1 MLATD
6 ALGAVASSISHKPF
20 GEVHTS
26 TGLDTGLRFPGQ
38 VYHWESE
45 LHQNW
50 MRDYDPT
57 TGRYVQG
64 DPLGLVDGA
73 SVYGYALQSP
83 GRYTDPQGLFTL
95 ADAQASLAKRGVP
108 FDHNFGY
115 SDEAVFNEWVRLEQ
129 GHLDWLGE
137 LTPCPCC
144 VEDVET
150 SEDWIAPSRASKK
163 FHPGGHWST
172 RSNRATSGGH
182 GNQCIYDS
190 GGNLIMLPPAAGSA
204 DRHSPTT
211 ASGVANRY
219 FHDVAPYNRAVSL
232 GRISSYFSVRPAW

>member
-1 MLATD
+1 MYFIRTDHIGWPVLATD

-73 SVYGYALQSP
+73 SVYGYVGQNPVLFYDRNGEAKKKYKVPENPNKKKGADERKKSGERERNKAHPDGEEHSRRPKGGFRPPSLRTPLPFMYIPPDAL
-83 GRYTDPQGLFTL
+83 
-95 ADAQASLAKRGVP
+95 
-108 FDHNFGY
+108 
-115 SDEAVFNEWVRLEQ
+115 
-129 GHLDWLGE
+129 
-137 LTPCPCC
+137 CP
-144 VEDVET
+144 
-150 SEDWIAPSRASKK
+150 P
-163 FHPGGHWST
+163 HWSWEQDLK
-172 RSNRATSGGH
+172 A
-182 GNQCIYDS
+182 
-190 GGNLIMLPPAAGSA
+190 
-204 DRHSPTT
+204 
-211 ASGVANRY
+211 
-219 FHDVAPYNRAVSL
+219 
-232 GRISSYFSVRPAW
+232 